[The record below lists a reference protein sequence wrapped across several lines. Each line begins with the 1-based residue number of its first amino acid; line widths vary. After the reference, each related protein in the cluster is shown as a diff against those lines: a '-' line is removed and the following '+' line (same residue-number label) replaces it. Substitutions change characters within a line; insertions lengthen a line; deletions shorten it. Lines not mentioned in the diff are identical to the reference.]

1 MAKDNAE
8 PSPSVHPA
16 PRLGLHTCEDL
27 LEKLRW
33 EHGLLEKQWDSQ
45 FLAFNF
51 AITANHLYAD
61 WIKSAGNQAQR
72 SRVNQLP
79 GIGKK
84 LFTVWRD
91 VANASKHWKLD
102 KKNRERQ
109 VVSEVSQPQI
119 GDWYAYF
126 IAGPVLYLTV
136 EGAKPSLPELAEVTL
151 KCFEWILESKD
162 QDFPLELEKTMNTVF
177 RPLKDV

>member
-1 MAKDNAE
+1 MTKDVARQ
-8 PSPSVHPA
+8 SPSQHPA

-33 EHGLLEKQWDSQ
+33 ELGLLEQQWDSE
-45 FLAFNF
+45 FIAFNF

-61 WIKSAGNQAQR
+61 WIKNAGSQAQR
-72 SRVNQLP
+72 RRINQLP
-79 GIGKK
+79 EAGEK
-84 LFTVWRD
+84 LFAVWRD
-91 VANASKHWKLD
+91 VANASKHWELD
-102 KKNRERQ
+102 SKSRQKQ

-119 GDWYAYF
+119 SDWYAYF

-136 EGAKPSLPELAEVTL
+136 EGAKPSLPELTAVTL

-162 QDFPLELEKTMNTVF
+162 QDFPLDLAKTMNVVF
-177 RPLKDV
+177 HPLPKA

>member
-1 MAKDNAE
+1 MASDNAE
-8 PSPSVHPA
+8 QPPVNPA

-33 EHGLLEKQWDSQ
+33 ELHQLEKQWDNQ

-61 WIKSAGNQAQR
+61 WIKSAGDQAQR
-72 SRVNQLP
+72 RRVNQLP
-79 GIGKK
+79 DVGKK
-84 LFTVWRD
+84 LFAVWRD
-91 VANASKHWKLD
+91 VANASKHWELD
-102 KKNRERQ
+102 QKSRTKQ

-119 GDWYAYF
+119 SDWYAYL

-136 EGAKPSLPELAEVTL
+136 EGAKPSLPELTGVTL
-151 KCFEWILESKD
+151 KCLEWILEAKD
-162 QDFPLELEKTMNTVF
+162 QEFPLDLEKTMNVMF
-177 RPLKDV
+177 RPLQST